1 MPVKKTVA
9 GRIELDETKSTNNYA
24 MQLIRDEKAEDG
36 MVISTRHQTEGKGQR
51 GKSWIT
57 PPGTAITMSYI
68 MEADFLPP
76 GAYFQL
82 LATTAVAVRNWAARY
97 IGEEETKIKWPND
110 LFWRDRKAGGIL
122 IENILR
128 GEAWK
133 WAVIGIGINVQQS
146 SFPSG
151 ISNPVSFL
159 QITGKPYEISTL
171 TEELANTLKDA
182 IFRLKT
188 SGFENLL
195 QEYNHQLWKK
205 DSIATLQYGTAQ
217 IQGKIAGVDADGKLM
232 VQGNEEYRFSFQ
244 EVSWV
249 I

>member
-36 MVISTRHQTEGKGQR
+36 MVISTRHQTDGKGQR

-57 PPGTAITMSYI
+57 SPGTAITMSYI

-97 IGEEETKIKWPND
+97 ISEEETKIKWPND

-146 SFPSG
+146 SFPSEIG
-151 ISNPVSFL
+151 NPVSFL
-159 QITGKPYEISTL
+159 QITGKAYDINTL
-171 TEELANTLKDA
+171 TEELVNTLKDA
-182 IFRLKT
+182 ITQLKT

-195 QEYNHQLWKK
+195 REYNHKLWKK
-205 DSIATLQYGTAQ
+205 DTIANLQYGTAQ
-217 IQGKIAGVDADGKLM
+217 IQGKIEGVGADGKLI
-232 VQGNEEYRFSFQ
+232 VQGNEEYRFTFQ

>member
-1 MPVKKTVA
+1 M
-9 GRIELDETKSTNNYA
+9 
-24 MQLIRDEKAEDG
+24 
-36 MVISTRHQTEGKGQR
+36 
-51 GKSWIT
+51 
-57 PPGTAITMSYI
+57 
-68 MEADFLPP
+68 
-76 GAYFQL
+76 
-82 LATTAVAVRNWAARY
+82 
-97 IGEEETKIKWPND
+97 
-110 LFWRDRKAGGIL
+110 FWRDRKAGGIL

-128 GEAWK
+128 GETWK

-151 ISNPVSFL
+151 IGNPVSFL
-159 QITGKPYEISTL
+159 QITGKPYEINTL
-171 TEELANTLKDA
+171 TEELANALKDA

-205 DSIATLQYGTAQ
+205 DSIATLQYETAQ
-217 IQGKIAGVDADGKLM
+217 IQGKIAGVGADGKLI
-232 VQGNEEYRFSFQ
+232 VRGNEEYRFSFQ